1 MSTSKIAD
9 QSLPPPVA
17 ASLEALGRNI
27 RIARK
32 RRRMGEQDLA
42 TLAHTSRATIRRLES
57 GAPGVGLGIL
67 ASVLWVLQLH
77 DDLGRLAAPDTD
89 VHGLFMEQGHLPRR
103 IRTPASR
110 VAGVTGTAGQGRP
123 DGPDGPDG
131 PSGLAGEAGKAA
143 PQGRAGEDKY
153 DF

>member
-32 RRRMGEQDLA
+32 RRRIGEQELA
-42 TLAHTSRATIRRLES
+42 TLAHTSRATIRRLEA

-77 DDLGRLAAPDTD
+77 EDLGRLAAPETD
-89 VHGLFMEQGHLPRR
+89 SYGLFLEQGHLPRR
-103 IRTPASR
+103 VRTSVP
-110 VAGVTGTAGQGRP
+110 GVTG
-123 DGPDGPDG
+123 
-131 PSGLAGEAGKAA
+131 EAGNAGKT
-143 PQGRAGEDKY
+143 GKMSRTGEDKY

>member
-32 RRRMGEQDLA
+32 RRRMGEQELA
-42 TLAHTSRATIRRLES
+42 TLAHTSRATIRRLEV

-89 VHGLFMEQGHLPRR
+89 SYGQFLEQGHLPRR
-103 IRTPASR
+103 VRTS
-110 VAGVTGTAGQGRP
+110 VTGVTGATGKKGRTN
-123 DGPDGPDG
+123 
-131 PSGLAGEAGKAA
+131 KT
-143 PQGRAGEDKY
+143 GEDKY